1 MSVGA
6 ISTST
11 LANVL
16 FSIDTEKN
24 TIAPIAVFTN
34 SSGASLSGQLTFFAA
49 NAVQPPPS
57 PYSDSFFALLWQ
69 ATDPI
74 GNCALWQY
82 ERTTNTTKAL
92 LYLKGCQ
99 PYGMVWD
106 PTNVEG
112 GALCGVVY
120 QSTPDAFC
128 LGYYSL
134 AQGVWVP
141 FITLAIPTV
150 DFAFMSAAI
159 DAEEGNFYVFYVN
172 TSDGYNWLATIP
184 VTGANK
190 GKASYKRFPDDSS
203 AEKNPVSLEQGGV
216 LVAKDD
222 NEKLKR
228 SLARNQITSP
238 VTHTARQRQYTIIQ
252 EGSPQLKSNPNL
264 EYIESVFSVK
274 TKTMYALGLNTSVS
288 QLTFFLGTI
297 DPVTLQLTPTV
308 SARPFFNQQTLT
320 PLPTICIFRAEV
332 RFKQEKRSSGCV
344 RSSMRLIKVFST
356 RGWAAMWLASAWRQ
370 EGWCLRSAPKN
381 MPC

>member
-1 MSVGA
+1 MRTHLCLGILLLITICLERSSGTQLLSVGA
-6 ISTST
+6 LSTST

-16 FSIDTEKN
+16 FSIDTDKN

-34 SSGASLSGQLTFFAA
+34 SSGASLSGQLTFNAA

-82 ERTTNTTKAL
+82 ETTTNTTKAL

-112 GALCGVVY
+112 GALWGVVY

-134 AQGVWVP
+134 AQGEWVP
-141 FITLAIPTV
+141 FITLEIPTV

-172 TSDGYNWLATIP
+172 TTDGYNWLATIP
-184 VTGANK
+184 VTGENK
-190 GKASYKRFPDDSS
+190 GQASYNRFPDNPSE
-203 AEKNPVSLEQGGV
+203 EKNPSSMEQGV
-216 LVAKDD
+216 IVAKDD
-222 NEKLKR
+222 NNEKLKR
-228 SLARNQITSP
+228 SMARNQITAP
-238 VTHTARQRQYTIIQ
+238 VTHTARQRHYTIIQ
-252 EGSPQLKSNPNL
+252 EGSPKLRSDPNL

-274 TKTMYALGLNTSVS
+274 TKTLYALGLNTSVS

-308 SARPFFNQQTLT
+308 TCETSLNQQTLD
-320 PLPTICIFRAEV
+320 PSFSQKFEKYFRAEI
-332 RFKQEKRSSGCV
+332 RFRQAKHSSGCV
-344 RSSMRLIKVFST
+344 RSPMR
-356 RGWAAMWLASAWRQ
+356 
-370 EGWCLRSAPKN
+370 
-381 MPC
+381 